1 MAAAA
6 MPRLLRCVV
15 VVLAAAAGW
24 LRGVDGHGRLIEPPS
39 RASMWRYGFG
49 DAPAN
54 YNDHELYCG
63 GFSRQWQTNGGKCGV
78 CGDPWDAPQV
88 GKVFFFFF
96 FFFF

>member
-1 MAAAA
+1 
-6 MPRLLRCVV
+6 
-15 VVLAAAAGW
+15 
-24 LRGVDGHGRLIEPPS
+24 
-39 RASMWRYGFG
+39 MWRYGF

-88 GKVFFFFF
+88 YLSPLN
-96 FFFF
+96 